1 MPASS
6 NANKQRNEK
15 RGHRAETAALILLRM
30 KGYRLLARRFKS
42 HHGEIDLIMRKGQT
56 TAFIEVKARAT
67 TDSAI
72 TSVTTYQSKRI
83 SAAAGLW
90 MAKDAKAASGFCRF
104 DIVAV
109 NAYLWP
115 THIENAFSGDF

>member
-1 MPASS
+1 MARDRKK
-6 NANKQRNEK
+6 AEQ
-15 RGHRAETAALILLRM
+15 RGHWAEVSALMLLRL
-30 KGYRLLARRFKS
+30 KGYRLLAQRYKS
-42 HHGEIDLIMRKGQT
+42 HHGEIDLIMRKGDT

-67 TDSAI
+67 TDAAI
-72 TSVTTYQSKRI
+72 ASVTRHQSKRI

-90 MAKDAKAASGFCRF
+90 MGRDGKAASGFCRF

-115 THIENAFSGDF
+115 THIPNAFSGEL

>member
-1 MPASS
+1 LSRQKA
-6 NANKQRNEK
+6 EK
-15 RGHRAETAALILLRM
+15 RGHRAETAALILLWC

-42 HHGEIDLIMRKGQT
+42 HHGEIDLIMRRGKT
-56 TAFIEVKARAT
+56 TAFIEVKARPTHDDAVI
-67 TDSAI
+67 A
-72 TSVTTYQSKRI
+72 VTTYQSKRI

-90 MAKDAKAASGFCRF
+90 MGKDQFAAQNFCRF

-115 THIENAFSGDF
+115 KHIENAFSGDR

>member
-6 NANKQRNEK
+6 SANRQRNEK
-15 RGHRAETAALILLRM
+15 RGHRAETAALILLRL

-67 TDSAI
+67 TDAAI
-72 TSVTTYQSKRI
+72 ASVTTYQSKRI

-90 MAKDAKAASGFCRF
+90 MLRDAKAAAGFCRF

-115 THIENAFSGDF
+115 THIVNAFSGEI

>member
-1 MPASS
+1 MTRQKAE
-6 NANKQRNEK
+6 R
-15 RGHRAETAALILLRM
+15 RGHYAEMTALILLRL

-42 HHGEIDLIMRKGQT
+42 HHGEIDLIVRRGQT
-56 TAFIEVKARAT
+56 TAFVEVKARNTHDEAV
-67 TDSAI
+67 

-83 SAAAGLW
+83 AAAAALW
-90 MAKDAKAASGFCRF
+90 MAKDPIAVASFCRF

-115 THIENAFSGDF
+115 THIENAFSGDR